1 MKVYKL
7 KGSAKCVFCG
17 EGADL
22 YIDGLHVTVCRKC
35 GVALYK
41 SLGEHF
47 VPRAVP
53 NVILRGEKQYKPLS
67 MVYDKDPEVKKEPET
82 CTQKIKEGKT
92 KEVFQ
97 KVKRKLREF
106 SMKFKVKGE
115 TNERD
120 SK

>member
-7 KGSAKCVFCG
+7 KGNAKCVFCG

-22 YIDGLHVTVCRKC
+22 YIDGVHVTVCRRC
-35 GVALYK
+35 GVSLYK

-53 NVILRGEKQYKPLS
+53 NVILRSEKQYRPLT
-67 MVYDKDPEVKKEPET
+67 MVYDVEAEAKKKPET
-82 CTQKIKEGKT
+82 HTQEIKAGKT

-97 KVKRKLREF
+97 KFKRRLRKF
-106 SMKFKVKGE
+106 SIKFKVKGE
-115 TNERD
+115 TNERN